1 MSRSPERPHPAGGRE
16 PLAVREVKSTAAA
29 TFSEP
34 GKLLPALTPA
44 GREVLEVLWTR
55 NAPQSTRALHDAVS
69 RCFPERAGRQ
79 INTTSTL
86 LTELVEQG
94 WVAGRKRGGSRWHY
108 EPAVSRSDGMTALA
122 QRTVGEFCA
131 DRRDAW
137 YLVREALRALDLE
150 ELVQSGRSR
159 TVPAPGFGPGPGGR
173 RSRRG

>member
-1 MSRSPERPHPAGGRE
+1 MSPTPETIRHAGDRE
-16 PLAVREVKSTAAA
+16 PAARGATAAA
-29 TFSEP
+29 AAAPPAP

-44 GREVLEVLWTR
+44 GREVMEVLWTR
-55 NAPQSTRALHDAVS
+55 SSPQSTRALHDGVS
-69 RCFPERAGRQ
+69 RRFPDRAGRQ

-86 LTELVEQG
+86 LTELIDQG
-94 WVAGRKRGGSRWHY
+94 WVTGRKRGGSRWHY

-150 ELVQSGRSR
+150 ELVQSGRR
-159 TVPAPGFGPGPGGR
+159 RAVPGAGFGPGPGGR
-173 RSRRG
+173 RPRRG